1 MRSRHV
7 RLLLAAAV
15 LFVPTGAGLAQGT
28 AGAASGRPD
37 PRLRLVQHESEV
49 VDSGSVSQLV
59 AENFEVLGHV
69 NLGGGAPNGDVF
81 FYDHGGTVG
90 KFAYVGTWSQPCSGT
105 GVKVIDVNDP
115 TNPKLVAYAGHG
127 GGVSTEDVVVRRIG
141 GRDILGTGVQSCK
154 AGHVGG
160 LELVDV
166 TDPRNPVT
174 LSFLPVPSGGV
185 HELDMVV
192 RPDGRAL
199 ALLAVPFV
207 EFDNVYFGAD
217 QGGDF
222 RIVDISDPGNPVEV
236 SSWGI
241 IADSSLPIVA
251 GNDEISSPFQG
262 IGYFAAYFD
271 HSVRAADDGRTAYVS
286 YWDGGVLKFDISDP
300 ANPALLARTTYPFDA
315 DGDGH
320 SMAVYE
326 AGGQRYILQNDE
338 DFESLAPTVVTTTA
352 TGSTKYAGIEE
363 PWAPTLLS
371 DLGPVSGAVH
381 DAGDGCQAA
390 DYQGASGKIALADTV
405 DPFYVGIIPDW
416 DVPCAIG
423 SQVLLAA
430 QAGAKGFLS
439 NLVSPDDAYPFFD
452 GDLGAVQGQTSGM
465 ALSQISDIDE
475 LADAIRAGLATG
487 SVTATLT
494 PGEPSWGFLRVFSEG
509 TAHDDD
515 ADGVLEFDQVGQLS
529 DLPHVTGEVR
539 TPPGA
544 WSIHNTEVNGNRAY
558 SSWYSNGVVALDL
571 SDPARPVEVGQF
583 VPPTQSRRPS
593 GIGRGPALVWGVAID
608 PATGIVY
615 ASEMRG
621 GLWIVRPTGPAA
633 PTG

>member
-1 MRSRHV
+1 M
-7 RLLLAAAV
+7 
-15 LFVPTGAGLAQGT
+15 
-28 AGAASGRPD
+28 
-37 PRLRLVQHESEV
+37 
-49 VDSGSVSQLV
+49 
-59 AENFEVLGHV
+59 AENFDVLGHV

-105 GVKVIDVNDP
+105 GVKVVDVNDP
-115 TNPKLVAYAGHG
+115 TKPKLVAYAGHG
-127 GGVSTEDVVVRRIG
+127 GGVSTEDMVVGRIG
-141 GRDILGTGVQSCK
+141 GRDILGVGVQVCK

-160 LELVDV
+160 LELIDV

-174 LSFLPVPSGGV
+174 LSFLPMPSGGV

-192 RPDGRAL
+192 RADGRAL

-222 RIVDISDPGNPVEV
+222 RIVDISDPRNPVEV
-236 SSWGI
+236 SNWGI
-241 IADSSLPIVA
+241 ITDSSLPIVA

-262 IGYFAAYFD
+262 IGYFAAYLD
-271 HSVRAADDGRTAYVS
+271 HSVRAADHGMTAYVS
-286 YWDGGVLKFDISDP
+286 YWDGGILKFDISDP
-300 ANPALLARTTYPFDA
+300 ANPTLLARTTYAFDA

-405 DPFYVGIIPDW
+405 DPFYVGIIPGW

-439 NLVSPDDAYPFFD
+439 NLVSPDDAYAFFD
-452 GDLGAVQGQTSGM
+452 GDLGAVQDQASGM

-487 SVTATLT
+487 SVTVTLT

-515 ADGVLEFDQVGQLS
+515 ADGVLEFDQVGQFS

-539 TPPGA
+539 TPPGD

-608 PATGIVY
+608 PDTGIVY